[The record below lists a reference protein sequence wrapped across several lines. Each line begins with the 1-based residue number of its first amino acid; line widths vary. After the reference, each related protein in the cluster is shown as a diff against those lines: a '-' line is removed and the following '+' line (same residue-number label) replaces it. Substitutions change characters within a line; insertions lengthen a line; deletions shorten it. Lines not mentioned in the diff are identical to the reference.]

1 MLKPLVVASSLIIV
15 SGCDNNLTAQQA
27 EHVVKSS
34 QLSAFEQY
42 PYQANTLL
50 NNIRARKDPASLEEE
65 SAELVTLSQALIK
78 ELVVKYPQC
87 TAYLDALSEVATV
100 IASLPLAE
108 IESGYHSDGKLPKF
122 DDPVCYHAK
131 DLLVHS
137 VTVQASTR
145 LGLADQHA
153 YQNAELDIIE
163 VIAHFE
169 QVARALNN

>member
-15 SGCDNNLTAQQA
+15 SGCDNNLTAQQT
-27 EHVVKSS
+27 EHVVKPS

-42 PYQANTLL
+42 PDQANTLL
-50 NNIRARKDPASLEEE
+50 NNIRARKDPASLEAE

-108 IESGYHSDGKLPKF
+108 IDSGYHSDGKLPKF

-131 DLLVHS
+131 DLLVHPA
-137 VTVQASTR
+137 TVQSSAR
-145 LGLADQHA
+145 LGLADQNA
-153 YQNAELDIIE
+153 YQNAELDMIE

>member
-15 SGCDNNLTAQQA
+15 SGCDNNLTVQQT
-27 EHVVKSS
+27 EHVVKPS

-42 PYQANTLL
+42 PHHANTLL
-50 NNIRARKDPASLEEE
+50 NNIRAKKDPASLEAE
-65 SAELVTLSQALIK
+65 SAQLVTLSQALIK

-131 DLLVHS
+131 DLLVHPA
-137 VTVQASTR
+137 TVQANAR

-153 YQNAELDIIE
+153 YQNAELDMIE